1 MKLLIVEDEAK
12 LADYLRK
19 GLAEEGYVVEVA
31 SNGVDGLHM
40 ATEGSHDLIVLDTML
55 PGIDGLGLLAALRQ
69 SKQTPVIMLTAR
81 HRVEDRVR
89 GLKAGADDYLVKPF
103 AFSELVARIEV
114 LLRRAAGAAPAP
126 DALLEHAELAMV
138 AAKKRGAGGVQ
149 VFDPTLENASAQ
161 SLSLLSQLSQREALV
176 LGGED
181 RLALLADIDGILD
194 MDRPAIAGPPGHRAR
209 GEIISGQQFH
219 ARYSASRARAASRSS
234 ALDISTTSPTMIR
247 AGERTASRAIIPPM
261 SVKMVRSAR
270 PSLRPTRSS
279 TATGV
284 SGESPSAINFSLMS
298 SAVAT
303 PI

>member
-31 SNGVDGLHM
+31 GNGVDGLHM
-40 ATEGSHDLIVLDTML
+40 AIEGSHDLIVLDTML

-126 DALLEHAELAMV
+126 DALL
-138 AAKKRGAGGVQ
+138 
-149 VFDPTLENASAQ
+149 
-161 SLSLLSQLSQREALV
+161 LSLGDLQVDLARRRAVRAGQRLELSAKEFQLLTLLMRRQGEV
-176 LGGED
+176 LSRTEIAEQVWDVNFDHGTNVIDVAIRRLRGKLDLPFEHPLLHTVRGMGYVLED
-181 RLALLADIDGILD
+181 R
-194 MDRPAIAGPPGHRAR
+194 
-209 GEIISGQQFH
+209 
-219 ARYSASRARAASRSS
+219 
-234 ALDISTTSPTMIR
+234 SP
-247 AGERTASRAIIPPM
+247 
-261 SVKMVRSAR
+261 
-270 PSLRPTRSS
+270 
-279 TATGV
+279 
-284 SGESPSAINFSLMS
+284 
-298 SAVAT
+298 
-303 PI
+303 